1 MTQWRDG
8 NFLEDQL
15 LQPAVLMNSYAFHP

>member
-1 MTQWRDG
+1 VLQAPALIYAS

-15 LQPAVLMNSYAFHP
+15 VSTAPL

>member
-1 MTQWRDG
+1 MG

-15 LQPAVLMNSYAFHP
+15 VFELKSTTKIKICS